1 MLKDGDI
8 VGGKYKILTMIG
20 KGGMS
25 RVYLALDQN
34 LNKQWA
40 IKEIEKKARDRNN
53 HVVIQS
59 AIAEVNMMKRLD
71 HPNLPRIVNILD
83 EKDQLYVI
91 MDYVEGISL
100 DRVVKEGGPQPQ
112 EDVIDW
118 AMQLCD
124 VLRYLHS
131 QEPAI
136 IYRDMK
142 PANVMLQPNGQI
154 KLIDFGIAREYKEQN
169 IADTTALGTKGYA
182 APEQFGGHGQT
193 DGRTD
198 IYCLGT
204 TLYHL
209 LTGHSPAEPPYEMY
223 PIRHWNPSLSG
234 GLERIIL
241 KCTQLNP
248 EDRYQTCEELDYALQ
263 NYEKVDEAYRIR
275 LKSDLKKFIASSA
288 VAVAALAVGI
298 GSLLARNAVN
308 NNDYQVNIARAEKAS
323 NAEEKVKLYQ
333 TAIDILPNK
342 TDAYEGLLDAYLSDQ
357 SFSEEDEAEFQRYVQ
372 AHIDELRK
380 QDEYGELAYQIG
392 RAYWF
397 LYDYGS
403 SDSKGDNQATRMKS
417 AKPWFDDAVTYKTKD
432 ANHLAAAKAYS
443 EIGSFV
449 NEITLKIDEA
459 DDSGEYKKYFS
470 SLESL
475 VDTVS
480 KSKNEGE
487 MVQAQVYQMTM
498 NAMQTYARKFR
509 SDDIKQSDIEKLY
522 KEVYTNVEKMETTS
536 DTSAQMKSDILN
548 RSSLVEETIQNAYTN
563 NGEEA

>member
-1 MLKDGDI
+1 
-8 VGGKYKILTMIG
+8 
-20 KGGMS
+20 
-25 RVYLALDQN
+25 
-34 LNKQWA
+34 
-40 IKEIEKKARDRNN
+40 
-53 HVVIQS
+53 
-59 AIAEVNMMKRLD
+59 
-71 HPNLPRIVNILD
+71 
-83 EKDQLYVI
+83 
-91 MDYVEGISL
+91 
-100 DRVVKEGGPQPQ
+100 
-112 EDVIDW
+112 
-118 AMQLCD
+118 MQLCD

-234 GLERIIL
+234 RFRRIIL

-298 GSLLARNAVN
+298 GCLLARNAVN

-333 TAIDILPNK
+333 TAIDIL
-342 TDAYEGLLDAYLSDQ
+342 
-357 SFSEEDEAEFQRYVQ
+357 
-372 AHIDELRK
+372 
-380 QDEYGELAYQIG
+380 QI
-392 RAYWF
+392 
-397 LYDYGS
+397 
-403 SDSKGDNQATRMKS
+403 KEQMHMK
-417 AKPWFDDAVTYKTKD
+417 
-432 ANHLAAAKAYS
+432 
-443 EIGSFV
+443 IC
-449 NEITLKIDEA
+449 
-459 DDSGEYKKYFS
+459 
-470 SLESL
+470 
-475 VDTVS
+475 
-480 KSKNEGE
+480 
-487 MVQAQVYQMTM
+487 
-498 NAMQTYARKFR
+498 
-509 SDDIKQSDIEKLY
+509 
-522 KEVYTNVEKMETTS
+522 
-536 DTSAQMKSDILN
+536 
-548 RSSLVEETIQNAYTN
+548 
-563 NGEEA
+563 